1 MGKNYCI
8 LMADFLGNFLSSIK
22 KNIPYLKDH
31 DISSEVMLGVLMH
44 LFLVIC
50 IIILLYLLA
59 RTFM

>member
-1 MGKNYCI
+1 
-8 LMADFLGNFLSSIK
+8 MADFLGNFLSTLK
-22 KNIPYLKDH
+22 QNTPYLKDH
-31 DISSEVMLGVLMH
+31 DVNPEVMLGALMH

>member
-1 MGKNYCI
+1 
-8 LMADFLGNFLSSIK
+8 MADFLGNFLSTIK
-22 KNIPYLKDH
+22 RNVPYLKDH
-31 DISSEVMLGVLMH
+31 DVSSEVMLGVLMH